1 MIKTKWLVNC
11 VSVSSHSYTGPHSSK
26 VSFCYTDVF
35 CPSGKKVIL
44 WFRWHITNTV
54 GATRHT
60 ADTLSALKYWGIQ
73 WKQSNLWSDRW
84 IWAAILI
91 PEQPPD
97 YYSALLCSNQLLP
110 SFPATCRESGTG
122 WWLRRDWRLKRA
134 IVPQTISQETELREH
149 HWLWLCCVV
158 TMLHTQRQTHK
169 KSNFS
174 FIQAFTSSSPGVP
187 ISKAACNRCLLYLS
201 HRNEL
206 PTEFGCQVI
215 KKSTE

>member
-1 MIKTKWLVNC
+1 MTHK
-11 VSVSSHSYTGPHSSK
+11 
-26 VSFCYTDVF
+26 
-35 CPSGKKVIL
+35 
-44 WFRWHITNTV
+44 TNTV

-60 ADTLSALKYWGIQ
+60 ADTLLWSIEGYSESISS
-73 WKQSNLWSDRW
+73 QSNLWSDRW

-134 IVPQTISQETELREH
+134 TVPQTISQETELREH

-174 FIQAFTSSSPGVP
+174 FIQAFTSSSPGVL
-187 ISKAACNRCLLYLS
+187 ISKAACNRCLLHLS

-206 PTEFGCQVI
+206 PTEIGCQVI
-215 KKSTE
+215 RKSTE